1 MKNKVLV
8 KIIFPE
14 LGRQYDVFIPVNEQI
29 WKINKLITKSIFDLA
44 NLPIDLKKSDY
55 VFFNKTLG
63 KIYDNNDIILN
74 TDIRNGTELVLL
86 STTTSI

>member
-14 LGRQYDVFIPVNEQI
+14 LEKQYDVFIPVNEQV
-29 WKINKLITKSIFDLA
+29 WKINKLITKAIFDA
-44 NLPIDLKKSDY
+44 SNIPYDIKRDDY
-55 VFFNKTLG
+55 VFFNKSTG

-74 TDIRNGTELVLL
+74 TDIRNGTELILL
-86 STTTSI
+86 AVSQTL